1 VHALA
6 ALQDTASRALC
17 VPATG
22 TGTCWVLQAVPF
34 HDSASAEVPAL
45 VSDDPTAMHRFVP
58 GQASAASVPF
68 ATTASGVPSM
78 DHAAPVPAQAGA
90 PDPAICPVSVVAAPR
105 RIAALQ
111 RKSGTAEAF
120 QPPAPQPT
128 HGDPKS
134 AQTTPHP

>member
-1 VHALA
+1 M
-6 ALQDTASRALC
+6 C

-22 TGTCWVLQAVPF
+22 TGTCWMHQAVPF

-78 DHAAPVPAQAGA
+78 DHAAP
-90 PDPAICPVSVVAAPR
+90 S
-105 RIAALQ
+105 
-111 RKSGTAEAF
+111 
-120 QPPAPQPT
+120 QPPTQARRDCLSAP
-128 HGDPKS
+128 
-134 AQTTPHP
+134 